1 VGEVVEIPT
10 PRRTLLALVALPADA
25 PPSEWPR
32 ERMVPGG
39 VIAAALITDRV
50 DALPDA
56 LADPAAAW
64 AVLPKDLR
72 CMVRERNPAMAAYCT
87 GDR

>member
-1 VGEVVEIPT
+1 VGEVVELLT

-32 ERMVPGG
+32 ERMFPGAL
-39 VIAAALITDRV
+39 IAAALITERV
-50 DALPDA
+50 DALPETR
-56 LADPAAAW
+56 ADPAAAW

-72 CMVRERNPAMAAYCT
+72 CLVRERNPAMAAYCT